1 MEYTVKGLAELAG
14 VSARTL
20 RWYDAKGLLRPT
32 RVSEAGYRLYDK
44 QAVVRLQQILF
55 YKELGLSLAAIGRIL
70 DDPDFNPREALQSHL
85 LELEKRKE
93 QLEALILTIHKTLE
107 DLQGGSNMSDE
118 ERFEAFKAD
127 MVKQNEEKYG
137 GEVRAK
143 YGDEAADAANAA
155 VLSLSP
161 EDYADW
167 ERLGENIRVSLKDA
181 VLAGKEP
188 GGPEGR
194 RIAALH
200 GRWLTY
206 SLGEYDS
213 RKHAGIAALYV
224 ADERFTAYYDREAT
238 GCARFLRD
246 AVAAYTVSL

>member
-93 QLEALILTIHKTLE
+93 RLEALILTIHKTLE

-118 ERFEAFKAD
+118 ERFEAFKAERSG
-127 MVKQNEEKYG
+127 QNTAMK
-137 GEVRAK
+137 RRMPPTPP
-143 YGDEAADAANAA
+143 
-155 VLSLSP
+155 SSP
-161 EDYADW
+161 CRRRTMPTGKGW
-167 ERLGENIRVSLKDA
+167 ERTYASL
-181 VLAGKEP
+181 
-188 GGPEGR
+188 
-194 RIAALH
+194 
-200 GRWLTY
+200 
-206 SLGEYDS
+206 
-213 RKHAGIAALYV
+213 
-224 ADERFTAYYDREAT
+224 
-238 GCARFLRD
+238 
-246 AVAAYTVSL
+246 